1 MEAPAVASVDAL
13 GAPVEVAEDVVEL
26 DEVVASFFLSL
37 SLASFVA
44 LAFESCVARAL
55 SSFVAPPPC
64 VVLVVG
70 VPEGEVRAPLV
81 EPGAAAAEPDDR
93 APDVGA
99 APGAALDVAPA
110 PGRALV
116 VRVAV
121 AVGVGLGRLV
131 VVGAAGFGGAMLGDC
146 PDPRRNPTTEPGAA
160 ARDHA
165 PFDA

>member
-1 MEAPAVASVDAL
+1 VEAPAVASVDAL

-37 SLASFVA
+37 SFVA
-44 LAFESCVARAL
+44 LAFESCVARVL
-55 SSFVAPPPC
+55 SSFVASPPC

-70 VPEGEVRAPLV
+70 VPEVEMRAPLV
-81 EPGAAAAEPDDR
+81 EPGAAAAGPDDP

-110 PGRALV
+110 PGPALV
-116 VRVAV
+116 VRVGV

-165 PFDA
+165 PLDA